1 MTGRIIIDIFST
13 LDGVGQA
20 PGGRGEDPS
29 GGFRFG
35 GWQGPVSDD
44 TVGEH
49 VLAGIETIDALLL
62 GRRTYDIWADYW
74 PRYAGSAHNP
84 IAAAFNR
91 VPKYV
96 ASRGTPTLEWE
107 GASQLGPDVVAEVTA
122 LRERHREIHVY
133 GSLDFAQ
140 TLFAAQLFD
149 VLNLWVFPVVLGEGK
164 KVFPTGSRPSAL
176 RLLEPPVTA
185 STGALLLRY
194 APAGEPRT
202 GDITG

>member
-13 LDGVGQA
+13 LDGVGQG
-20 PGGRGEDPS
+20 PGGRDEDTS

-35 GWQGPVSDD
+35 GWQGRVSDEA
-44 TVGEH
+44 VGEQ

-62 GRRTYDIWADYW
+62 GRRTYDIWAGYW
-74 PRYAGSAHNP
+74 PQYAGRAHHP

-96 ASRGTPTLEWE
+96 ASRGTPTLDWE
-107 GASQLGPDVVAEVTA
+107 GSSQLGPDVVAEVAA
-122 LRERHREIHVY
+122 LRERHREIRVY

-140 TLFAAQLFD
+140 TLFAARLFD

-164 KVFPTGSRPSAL
+164 KVFPTGAAPAAL

-185 STGALLLRY
+185 GTGGVLLRY
-194 APAGEPRT
+194 APAGELRT
-202 GDITG
+202 GDIAG

>member
-1 MTGRIIIDIFST
+1 MTGRIVIDIFST
-13 LDGVGQA
+13 LDGVGQG
-20 PGGRGEDPS
+20 PGGRDEDRS

-44 TVGEH
+44 SVGEH

-62 GRRTYDIWADYW
+62 GRRTYDIWAAYW
-74 PRYAGSAHNP
+74 PRYSGSAHNP

-96 ASRGTPTLEWE
+96 ASRGTPVLDWAGT
-107 GASQLGPDVVAEVTA
+107 SQLGADVIAEVEA

-140 TLFAAQLFD
+140 TLFRAQLFD

-164 KVFPTGSRPSAL
+164 KVFPAGSAPAAL
-176 RLLEPPVTA
+176 RLLEPAVTA
-185 STGALLLRY
+185 STGAVLLRY

-202 GDITG
+202 GDIAG

>member
-13 LDGVGQA
+13 LDGVGQG
-20 PGGRGEDPS
+20 PGGRDEDTS

-35 GWQGPVSDD
+35 GWQGPVSDEA
-44 TVGEH
+44 VGEQ

-62 GRRTYDIWADYW
+62 GRRTYDIWAGYW
-74 PRYAGSAHNP
+74 PQYAGRAHHP

-96 ASRGTPTLEWE
+96 ASRGTPTLDWE
-107 GASQLGPDVVAEVTA
+107 GSSQLGPDVVAEVAA
-122 LRERHREIHVY
+122 LRERHREIRVY

-140 TLFAAQLFD
+140 TLFAARLFD

-164 KVFPTGSRPSAL
+164 KVFPTGAAPAAL
-176 RLLEPPVTA
+176 HLLEPPVTA
-185 STGALLLRY
+185 GTGAVLLRY

-202 GDITG
+202 GDIAG